1 METKQKIENAVEN
14 EMAFSEDNQ
23 NVEEGIKKFI
33 EWIKEGKLQI
43 RAYPSQ
49 NIHAKLYIMT
59 FREGDRDVGGVITG
73 SSNFTQSGLVDNLE
87 FNVEL
92 KNRSDYEFAK
102 QKFEELWE
110 NAVDV
115 SEKLYSSDK

>member
-23 NVEEGIKKFI
+23 NVEKGIKKFI
-33 EWIKEGKLQI
+33 EWIKEEKLQI

-59 FREGDRDVGGVITG
+59 FREGDRV
-73 SSNFTQSGLVDNLE
+73 
-87 FNVEL
+87 
-92 KNRSDYEFAK
+92 
-102 QKFEELWE
+102 
-110 NAVDV
+110 
-115 SEKLYSSDK
+115 